1 MVAASSLL
9 FFLALYVGL
18 PALRQAGASW
28 FAAFNLVLALPTGL
42 LGAAAL
48 VACRV
53 EGYPVSWPALRDR
66 LRLGR
71 PDPSTWLWTAALAV
85 FMRGGPWSSPLAF
98 VVALA
103 AAAVGR
109 GDEGLGKWA
118 VGLALFL
125 GSSWVLWQAGP
136 WLGAMPLHP
145 RPQYLSDFLSRFGPG
160 EFMGIPLPGRWWVA
174 AYYAGFLLCNVMGEE
189 LWWRGYLLPRQ
200 EMAHGRAAWL
210 VHGALWAAFHR
221 AAWLVHGA
229 LWAAFHLF
237 FQWTLWDLVRM
248 LPTCCALAFV
258 AQHRRNTWPGV
269 FGHAVGNSPL
279 LLQIVG
285 GIMRAPAPLS

>member
-18 PALRQAGASW
+18 PALRQAGVSW
-28 FAAFNLVLALPTGL
+28 FVSFNLVLALPTGL

-48 VACRV
+48 VACRL
-53 EGYPVSWPALRDR
+53 EGCPLSWPALRDR

-71 PDPSTWLWTAALAV
+71 PDTSTWLWAAALAV
-85 FMRGGPWSSPLAF
+85 FMHGGPWSSAAAF
-98 VVALA
+98 VVALS

-109 GDEGLGKWA
+109 GGVGEGLWKWA
-118 VGLALFL
+118 AGLALFL
-125 GSSWVLWQAGP
+125 GSSWALWQAGP
-136 WLGAMPLHP
+136 WLSTVPLHP
-145 RPQYLSDFLSRFGPG
+145 RPEYLSDFLSRFGPG
-160 EFMGIPLPGRWWVA
+160 EFMGMPLPGRWWVA
-174 AYYAGFLLCNVMGEE
+174 AYYAAFLLCNVMGEE

-200 EMAHGRAAWL
+200 ELAHGRAAWL
-210 VHGALWAAFHR
+210 VHG
-221 AAWLVHGA
+221 V

-248 LPTCCALAFV
+248 LPTCCALSFV

-269 FGHAVGNSPL
+269 FGHALGNSAL
-279 LLQIVG
+279 FLQIVR
-285 GIMRAPAPLS
+285 GILQAGPVPVGS